1 MEIFKRKVKFA
12 ITMKPEG
19 GIKKTLGVI
28 GYVLA
33 CLVLAALVAIA
44 VGVLIETIKLETRT
58 QARVLLHRN
67 LLLGFIAFF
76 LLFIIPR
83 VQSNVRWLMKFSH
96 EFTHLLFAILFFR
109 KINRFKVDDT
119 DSYVSYSSGWFGY
132 HAITLSPYCVPIF
145 TLAMLPWRF
154 TLSAGSIYLTVIDAL
169 IGFTYA
175 FHISCWAKQIRL
187 SQTDLIGPGKVKSVL
202 CIVLFQIINFCLVA
216 MTPSSG
222 VMLAIQRVFVDFPM
236 TVVAAILG

>member
-1 MEIFKRKVKFA
+1 
-12 ITMKPEG
+12 MKPEG

-44 VGVLIETIKLETRT
+44 IGVLIETIKLETRT

-145 TLAMLPWRF
+145 TLAMLPWHF
-154 TLSAGSIYLTVIDAL
+154 TTATPVYLTIIDIL
-169 IGFTYA
+169 IGFSYS
-175 FHISCWAKQIRL
+175 FHVCAWVKQIRL
-187 SQTDLIGPGKVKSVL
+187 SQTDIIGPGKVKSVL
-202 CIVLFQIINFCLVA
+202 CIILFQIINFCLIA
-216 MTPSSG
+216 LTPSSG
-222 VMLAIQRVFVDFPM
+222 VMLAIQRVFVDFPSK
-236 TVVAAILG
+236 VISLL

>member
-1 MEIFKRKVKFA
+1 
-12 ITMKPEG
+12 MKPEG

-33 CLVLAALVAIA
+33 CLILAVLVAISI
-44 VGVLIETIKLETRT
+44 GVLIETIKLETISPERIF
-58 QARVLLHRN
+58 LHRN
-67 LLLGFIAFF
+67 LLLGFFAFF
-76 LLFIIPR
+76 ALFLIPR

-145 TLAMLPWRF
+145 TLAMLPWHF
-154 TLSAGSIYLTVIDAL
+154 TTGTPVYLTIIDIL
-169 IGFTYA
+169 IGFSYS
-175 FHISCWAKQIRL
+175 FHVCAWVKQIRL
-187 SQTDLIGPGKVKSVL
+187 SQTDIIGPGKVKSVL
-202 CIVLFQIINFCLVA
+202 CIILFQIINFCLIA
-216 MTPSSG
+216 LTPSSG
-222 VMLAIQRVFVDFPM
+222 VMLAIQRVFVDFPSK
-236 TVVAAILG
+236 VISLL

>member
-1 MEIFKRKVKFA
+1 
-12 ITMKPEG
+12 MKPEG

-33 CLVLAALVAIA
+33 CLILAVLVAISI
-44 VGVLIETIKLETRT
+44 GVLIETIKQETISPERIF
-58 QARVLLHRN
+58 LHRN
-67 LLLGFIAFF
+67 LLLGFVAFF
-76 LLFIIPR
+76 ALFLIPR

-145 TLAMLPWRF
+145 TLAMLPWHF
-154 TLSAGSIYLTVIDAL
+154 TTGTPVYLTIIDIL
-169 IGFTYA
+169 IGFSYS
-175 FHISCWAKQIRL
+175 FHVCAWVKQIRL
-187 SQTDLIGPGKVKSVL
+187 SQTDIIGPGKVKSVL
-202 CIVLFQIINFCLVA
+202 CIILFQIINFCLIA
-216 MTPSSG
+216 LTPSSG
-222 VMLAIQRVFVDFPM
+222 VMLAIQRVFVDFPSK
-236 TVVAAILG
+236 VISLL

>member
-1 MEIFKRKVKFA
+1 
-12 ITMKPEG
+12 MKSEG

-33 CLVLAALVAIA
+33 CLILTVLVAIA
-44 VGVLIETIKLETRT
+44 VGVLIETIKRETISPERI
-58 QARVLLHRN
+58 LLHRN
-67 LLLGFIAFF
+67 LLLGFVAFF
-76 LLFIIPR
+76 ALFLIPR
-83 VQSNVRWLMKFSH
+83 VRSNVRWLMKFSH

-132 HAITLSPYCVPIF
+132 HAITLSPYCIPIF
-145 TLAMLPWRF
+145 TLALLPWRF
-154 TLSAGSIYLTVIDAL
+154 TLSAHSIYLMVIDAL

-175 FHISCWAKQIRL
+175 FHICCWAKQIRL
-187 SQTDLIGPGKVKSVL
+187 SQTDIIGPGKVKSVL

-216 MTPSSG
+216 MTSSSG
-222 VMLAIQRVFVDFPM
+222 VMLAIQRVFVDFPT
-236 TVVAAILG
+236 TVVSLILH

>member
-1 MEIFKRKVKFA
+1 
-12 ITMKPEG
+12 MKPEG

-33 CLVLAALVAIA
+33 CLILAVLVAISI
-44 VGVLIETIKLETRT
+44 GVLSETIKLETISP
-58 QARVLLHRN
+58 ARILLHRN
-67 LLLGFIAFF
+67 LLLGFVAFF
-76 LLFIIPR
+76 ALFLIPR

-145 TLAMLPWRF
+145 TLAMLPWHF
-154 TLSAGSIYLTVIDAL
+154 TTGTPVYLTIIDIL
-169 IGFTYA
+169 IGFSYS
-175 FHISCWAKQIRL
+175 FHVCAWVKQIRL
-187 SQTDLIGPGKVKSVL
+187 SQTDIIGPGKVKSVL
-202 CIVLFQIINFCLVA
+202 CIFLFQIINFCLIA
-216 MTPSSG
+216 LTPSSG
-222 VMLAIQRVFVDFPM
+222 VMLAIQRVFVDFPSK
-236 TVVAAILG
+236 VISLL

>member
-1 MEIFKRKVKFA
+1 
-12 ITMKPEG
+12 MKPEG

-33 CLVLAALVAIA
+33 CLILAVLVAISI
-44 VGVLIETIKLETRT
+44 GVLIETIKQETISPERIF
-58 QARVLLHRN
+58 LHRN
-67 LLLGFIAFF
+67 LLLGFVAFF
-76 LLFIIPR
+76 ALFLIPR

-145 TLAMLPWRF
+145 TLAMLPWHF
-154 TLSAGSIYLTVIDAL
+154 TTGTPVYLTIIDIL
-169 IGFTYA
+169 IGFSYS
-175 FHISCWAKQIRL
+175 FHVCAWVKQIRL
-187 SQTDLIGPGKVKSVL
+187 SQTDIIGPGKVKSVL
-202 CIVLFQIINFCLVA
+202 CIILFQIINFCLIA
-216 MTPSSG
+216 LTPSSG
-222 VMLAIQRVFVDFPM
+222 VMLAIQRVFVDFPSK
-236 TVVAAILG
+236 VIFLL

>member
-1 MEIFKRKVKFA
+1 
-12 ITMKPEG
+12 MKPEG

-28 GYVLA
+28 GYVLS

-44 VGVLIETIKLETRT
+44 IGVLIETIKLETRT

-145 TLAMLPWRF
+145 TLAMLPWHF
-154 TLSAGSIYLTVIDAL
+154 TTGAPVYLTIIDIL
-169 IGFTYA
+169 IGFSYS
-175 FHISCWAKQIRL
+175 FHVCAWVKQIRL
-187 SQTDLIGPGKVKSVL
+187 SQTDIIGPGKVKSVL
-202 CIVLFQIINFCLVA
+202 CIILFQIINFCLIA
-216 MTPSSG
+216 LTPSSG
-222 VMLAIQRVFVDFPM
+222 VMLAIQRVFVDFPSK
-236 TVVAAILG
+236 VISLL

>member
-1 MEIFKRKVKFA
+1 
-12 ITMKPEG
+12 MKSEG

-33 CLVLAALVAIA
+33 CLILAVLVAISI
-44 VGVLIETIKLETRT
+44 GVLIETIKQETISPERIF
-58 QARVLLHRN
+58 LHRN
-67 LLLGFIAFF
+67 LLLGFVAFF
-76 LLFIIPR
+76 ALFLIPR

-145 TLAMLPWRF
+145 TLAMLPWHF
-154 TLSAGSIYLTVIDAL
+154 TTGTPVYLTIIDIL
-169 IGFTYA
+169 IGFSYS
-175 FHISCWAKQIRL
+175 FHVCAWVKQIRL
-187 SQTDLIGPGKVKSVL
+187 SQTDIIGPGKVKSVL
-202 CIVLFQIINFCLVA
+202 CIILFQIINFCLIA
-216 MTPSSG
+216 LTPSSG
-222 VMLAIQRVFVDFPM
+222 VMLAIQRVFVDFPSK
-236 TVVAAILG
+236 VISLL

>member
-1 MEIFKRKVKFA
+1 
-12 ITMKPEG
+12 MKPEG

-33 CLVLAALVAIA
+33 CLILAVLVAISI
-44 VGVLIETIKLETRT
+44 GVLIETIKLETISPERIF
-58 QARVLLHRN
+58 LHRN
-67 LLLGFIAFF
+67 LLLGFVAFFAFF
-76 LLFIIPR
+76 LIPR

-145 TLAMLPWRF
+145 TLAMLPWHF
-154 TLSAGSIYLTVIDAL
+154 TTGTPVYLTIIDIL
-169 IGFTYA
+169 IGFSYS
-175 FHISCWAKQIRL
+175 FHVCAWVKQIRL
-187 SQTDLIGPGKVKSVL
+187 SQTDIIGPGKVKSVL
-202 CIVLFQIINFCLVA
+202 CIILFQIINFCLIA
-216 MTPSSG
+216 LTPSSG
-222 VMLAIQRVFVDFPM
+222 VMLAIQRVFVDFPSK
-236 TVVAAILG
+236 VISLL

>member
-1 MEIFKRKVKFA
+1 
-12 ITMKPEG
+12 MKPEG

-33 CLVLAALVAIA
+33 CLILAVLVAISI
-44 VGVLIETIKLETRT
+44 GVLIETIKLETISPERIF
-58 QARVLLHRN
+58 LHRN
-67 LLLGFIAFF
+67 LLLGFVAFF
-76 LLFIIPR
+76 ALFLIPR

-145 TLAMLPWRF
+145 TLAMLPWHF
-154 TLSAGSIYLTVIDAL
+154 TTGTPVYLTIIDIL
-169 IGFTYA
+169 IGFSYS
-175 FHISCWAKQIRL
+175 FHVCAWVKQIRL
-187 SQTDLIGPGKVKSVL
+187 SQTDIIGPGKVKSVL
-202 CIVLFQIINFCLVA
+202 CIFLFQIINFCLIA
-216 MTPSSG
+216 LTPSSG
-222 VMLAIQRVFVDFPM
+222 VMLAIQRVFVDFPSK
-236 TVVAAILG
+236 VISLL

>member
-1 MEIFKRKVKFA
+1 
-12 ITMKPEG
+12 MKSEG

-33 CLVLAALVAIA
+33 CLILAVLVAISI
-44 VGVLIETIKLETRT
+44 GVLIETIKLETISPERI
-58 QARVLLHRN
+58 LLHRN
-67 LLLGFIAFF
+67 LLLGFVAFF
-76 LLFIIPR
+76 ALFLIPR

-145 TLAMLPWRF
+145 TLAMLPWHF
-154 TLSAGSIYLTVIDAL
+154 TTGTPVYLTIIDIL
-169 IGFTYA
+169 IGFSYS
-175 FHISCWAKQIRL
+175 FHVCTWVKQIRL
-187 SQTDLIGPGKVKSVL
+187 SQTDIIGPGKVKSVL
-202 CIVLFQIINFCLVA
+202 CIILFQIINFCLIA
-216 MTPSSG
+216 LTPSSG
-222 VMLAIQRVFVDFPM
+222 VMLAIQRVFVDFPSK
-236 TVVAAILG
+236 VISLL

>member
-1 MEIFKRKVKFA
+1 
-12 ITMKPEG
+12 MKSEG

-33 CLVLAALVAIA
+33 CLILAVLVAISI
-44 VGVLIETIKLETRT
+44 GVLIETIKLETISPERIF
-58 QARVLLHRN
+58 LHRN
-67 LLLGFIAFF
+67 LLLGFVAFF
-76 LLFIIPR
+76 ALFLIPR

-145 TLAMLPWRF
+145 TLAMLPWHF
-154 TLSAGSIYLTVIDAL
+154 TTGTPVYLTIIDIL
-169 IGFTYA
+169 IGFSYS
-175 FHISCWAKQIRL
+175 FHVCAWVKQIRL
-187 SQTDLIGPGKVKSVL
+187 SQTDIIGPGKVKSVL
-202 CIVLFQIINFCLVA
+202 YIILFQIINFCLIA
-216 MTPSSG
+216 LTPSSG
-222 VMLAIQRVFVDFPM
+222 VMLAIQRVFVDFPSK
-236 TVVAAILG
+236 VISLL

>member
-1 MEIFKRKVKFA
+1 
-12 ITMKPEG
+12 
-19 GIKKTLGVI
+19 
-28 GYVLA
+28 
-33 CLVLAALVAIA
+33 
-44 VGVLIETIKLETRT
+44 
-58 QARVLLHRN
+58 
-67 LLLGFIAFF
+67 
-76 LLFIIPR
+76 
-83 VQSNVRWLMKFSH
+83 
-96 EFTHLLFAILFFR
+96 
-109 KINRFKVDDT
+109 
-119 DSYVSYSSGWFGY
+119 
-132 HAITLSPYCVPIF
+132 
-145 TLAMLPWRF
+145 MLPWRF

>member
-1 MEIFKRKVKFA
+1 
-12 ITMKPEG
+12 MKSEG

-33 CLVLAALVAIA
+33 CLILAVLVAISI
-44 VGVLIETIKLETRT
+44 GVLIETIKLETISPERI
-58 QARVLLHRN
+58 LLHRN
-67 LLLGFIAFF
+67 LLLGFVAFF
-76 LLFIIPR
+76 ALFLIPR

-145 TLAMLPWRF
+145 TLAMLPWHF
-154 TLSAGSIYLTVIDAL
+154 TTGTPVYLTIIDIL
-169 IGFTYA
+169 IGFSYS
-175 FHISCWAKQIRL
+175 FHVCAWVKQIRL
-187 SQTDLIGPGKVKSVL
+187 SQTDIIGPGKVKSVL
-202 CIVLFQIINFCLVA
+202 CIILFQIINFCLIA
-216 MTPSSG
+216 LTPSSG
-222 VMLAIQRVFVDFPM
+222 VMLAIQRVFVDFPSK
-236 TVVAAILG
+236 VISLL